1 MRPQLSPSNPGTM
14 SSKEREW
21 LEQRASYSL
30 ETEGGMEGW
39 EPRWGEG
46 GDEGWWEWCK
56 DTSLTM
62 SQRGRLPGK
71 RGCASLTPLDISAQL
86 CSARAHSH
94 KLGRQEKKK
103 RVLVVTGPQH
113 LNYTLLVCKRSQCDW
128 SSTWSVWQH
137 TSKLLQP
144 VASNCRALSF
154 GCFFLSGAHQPNQ
167 RQCERL
173 WQRLAVWVCLFIGKN
188 AHAAFYKENAVANVF
203 VKLHFH
209 NAIRFTAGR
218 QLWDAVV
225 LGWLRKPEQILI
237 RTDF

>member
-103 RVLVVTGPQH
+103 KSVGGYGAATSQLHPISMQTVTMWLEQHMVCVATYFQVVATCS
-113 LNYTLLVCKRSQCDW
+113 L
-128 SSTWSVWQH
+128 
-137 TSKLLQP
+137 
-144 VASNCRALSF
+144 
-154 GCFFLSGAHQPNQ
+154 
-167 RQCERL
+167 
-173 WQRLAVWVCLFIGKN
+173 
-188 AHAAFYKENAVANVF
+188 
-203 VKLHFH
+203 
-209 NAIRFTAGR
+209 
-218 QLWDAVV
+218 
-225 LGWLRKPEQILI
+225 
-237 RTDF
+237 